1 MDVAII
7 DYGLGNVES
16 LQKALKHIGK
26 TCIITKDKEQIYKSS
41 HIFLPGVGSFAA
53 GMDNLNSNNLTEV
66 LQQEVIERK
75 KPFFGICLG
84 MQLLAQKGHEG
95 GEVDGL
101 GWIDAEVIKI
111 KTVGLKIPHM
121 GWNNIIECK
130 SILSPFEN
138 KDFYFVHSFHMK
150 MKNENMVVS
159 KVEYGDILTSAI
171 KRDNIFATQFHP
183 EKSQKAGLELLESY
197 FQFYD

>member
-26 TCIITKDKEQIYKSS
+26 SCIITKDKNQIYKSD

-53 GMDNLNSNNLTEV
+53 GMDNLRANNLIEV
-66 LQQEVIERK
+66 LHQEVIERK

-84 MQLLAQKGHEG
+84 MQLLAQKGQEG

-101 GWIDAEVIKI
+101 GWIEAEVVRINPI
-111 KTVGLKIPHM
+111 DLKVPHM

-130 SILSPFEN
+130 SILTPFEN

-150 MKNENMVVS
+150 TKDNNTTVS
-159 KVEYGDILTSAI
+159 KVEYGASLTSAI
-171 KRDNIFATQFHP
+171 MRDNIFATQFHP
-183 EKSQKAGLELLESY
+183 EKSQNVGLGLLESF